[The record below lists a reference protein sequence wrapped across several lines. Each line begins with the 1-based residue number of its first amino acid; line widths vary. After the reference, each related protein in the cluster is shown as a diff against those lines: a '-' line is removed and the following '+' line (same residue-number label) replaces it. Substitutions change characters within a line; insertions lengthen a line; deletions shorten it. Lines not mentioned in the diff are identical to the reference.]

1 MELHQEKT
9 GHFGGIKMIKYAS
22 EHDEQVA
29 FVNWFRLNYH
39 NYLIYSVPNSGIRSK
54 TIGIRMKQEGLLKG
68 VFDLQILT
76 PDKEIIFIEFKRVKE
91 ANPKI
96 SKEQKEF
103 KKFLDDN
110 NYKNFFAFGFL
121 DAMKKIKE
129 VIDDKN

>member
-1 MELHQEKT
+1 MVKYPSEHQEQK
-9 GHFGGIKMIKYAS
+9 
-22 EHDEQVA
+22 A
-29 FVNWFRLNYH
+29 FVNWFRATYEGF
-39 NYLIYSVPNSGIRSK
+39 LIYSIPNGGTRNLLEAK
-54 TIGIRMKQEGLLKG
+54 FLKDEGMLKG
-68 VFDLQILT
+68 AFDLIVLT
-76 PDKEIIFIEFKRVKE
+76 DKCPIFIEFKRVKE

-121 DAMKKIKE
+121 DAMEKIKE